1 MTGNGKNKPVLTFD
15 FDGVLCDSLLEAYLL
30 TWKLAGRVD
39 PELAH
44 QLDEAPTLDTI
55 HAFRESHRGHYET
68 FERIV
73 PFGNRCEDFLVI
85 QQAVQ
90 QAAVIGS
97 QAEFDSFKLTVDKQ
111 LQDSFHELFYKLR
124 YELAASRREQW
135 LELNSAYPGVRRA
148 IPRLAQTFRLGVA
161 TSKDRET
168 VVALLRSWGLFELFG
183 ERLVLDKRAGAS
195 KRAHLSALRQRFG
208 CRFEEMTFIDDKV
221 SHLLECAG
229 LGVRLLMSGWG
240 YNGPRQRAQAAE
252 HGIKT
257 LELKELAALGS
268 AQN

>member
-1 MTGNGKNKPVLTFD
+1 MTGNGKNKPVLTLD

-30 TWKLAGRVD
+30 TWNLAGRVA

-44 QLDEAPTLDTI
+44 QLGEAPTLDTI
-55 HAFRESHRGHYET
+55 HPFRASHRGHYEA

-73 PFGNRCEDFLVI
+73 PLGNRCEDFLVI
-85 QQAVQ
+85 QQAVR
-90 QAAVIGS
+90 QAVAIGS

-111 LQDSFHELFYKLR
+111 LQDSFHQRFYKLR
-124 YELAASRREQW
+124 YELASSHRRQW
-135 LELNSAYPGVRRA
+135 LALNEAYPGVRQA
-148 IPRLAQTFRLGVA
+148 IPRLAETFRLGVA

-168 VVALLRSWGLFELFG
+168 VIALLRSWGLFELFG
-183 ERLVLDKRAGAS
+183 EGVVLDKRAGAS
-195 KRAHLSALRQRFG
+195 KRAHLGALRRRFG

-229 LGVRLLMSGWG
+229 LGVRLLLAGWG
-240 YNGPRQRAQAAE
+240 YNGPGERAQAAE

-257 LELKELAALGS
+257 LALEELASLGS